1 MKLNL
6 RKDKRKYSQL
16 RQQGD
21 LVEGGAL
28 QQGQEEE
35 EHLPLVAS
43 LLLQQEEA
51 GWFPL
56 HFHSPLLLLLV

>member
-28 QQGQEEE
+28 QQGEEE

-56 HFHSPLLLLLV
+56 HFHSPRLLLLV

>member
-28 QQGQEEE
+28 QQGKEE

-56 HFHSPLLLLLV
+56 HFHSLLLLLLV

>member
-28 QQGQEEE
+28 QQGEEE

-43 LLLQQEEA
+43 LLLQQE
-51 GWFPL
+51 
-56 HFHSPLLLLLV
+56 

>member
-6 RKDKRKYSQL
+6 RKDKQKYSQL

-21 LVEGGAL
+21 LVEGGTL
-28 QQGQEEE
+28 QQGEEE

-51 GWFPL
+51 EWFPL
-56 HFHSPLLLLLV
+56 HFHSPLLLPLV

>member
-35 EHLPLVAS
+35 HLPLVAS

-56 HFHSPLLLLLV
+56 HFHSPLLLPLV